1 MGPLESL
8 SKVLKNNKKYPKY
21 RYIFPKVI
29 LSPSIPSLPT
39 QGSSYCTYG
48 APGAPTILEPLVIM
62 EPRQSQ
68 ENQIDPKIL
77 FFNGAVYG

>member
-1 MGPLESL
+1 MP
-8 SKVLKNNKKYPKY
+8 NT
-21 RYIFPKVI
+21 VI
-29 LSPSIPSLPT
+29 LSLSILSLPT

-62 EPRQSQ
+62 EPHQSQ